1 MRSEECSEVGLRLR
15 MAPVLRVLRPAAF
28 SAESGTAMSEVS
40 HDSADDRGR
49 ALKTV
54 KTLKMWKM

>member
-49 ALKTV
+49 ALKKV
-54 KTLKMWKM
+54 